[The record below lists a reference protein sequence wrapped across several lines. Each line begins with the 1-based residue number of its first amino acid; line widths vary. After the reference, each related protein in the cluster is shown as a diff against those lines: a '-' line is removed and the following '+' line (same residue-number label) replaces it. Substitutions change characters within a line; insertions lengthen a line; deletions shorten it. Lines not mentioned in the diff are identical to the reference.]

1 MFKVSKA
8 VGFFFLTQPFIA
20 DFQVQSI
27 LKRLET
33 PYSDEME
40 DEEASI
46 SQTATAEPLPSS
58 ADHRETTLFTV
69 YDKHENFLDKPPE
82 DALNMRLS

>member
-1 MFKVSKA
+1 
-8 VGFFFLTQPFIA
+8 
-20 DFQVQSI
+20 
-27 LKRLET
+27 
-33 PYSDEME
+33 ME

-46 SQTATAEPLPSS
+46 SQTATAEPSPSS
-58 ADHRETTLFTV
+58 ADHRETTLFNV